1 MAKKS
6 IGIDIGSY
14 SVKAVEVSESRS
26 KIEITKSVEVL
37 IEDRAVMNGEIRDYE
52 AVISALD
59 QLYVLGDFKKTPAT
73 VGMGGATVYP
83 RTRAF
88 PWEPEEAFLQA
99 LPFRMT
105 DFIENPEDYAMDHHP
120 MGQYE
125 EGNLFLQKSMVIAA
139 PMLEVEELAQALLAA
154 DVKLKRT
161 DFMPFALVRAA
172 DGMTNRKHDVPVY
185 PKPDEDLS
193 VEVLIDM
200 GASLTTIAIHDRGCI
215 LFVRTFPGGGAG
227 ITQALQEQLSLSYD
241 VAEELKKN
249 LGIAKVT
256 EELQKTPALEN
267 ISDQEYAIASQ
278 ISSMI
283 VGSLIQQIRETV
295 EYWQFEMDNSVE
307 IKRILLS
314 GGGTKFGGL
323 PQRIASELRAP
334 VGMLRPI
341 KAFGT
346 KAGDRPGMDPRMT
359 MAFGLALD
367 SRGGE

>member
-6 IGIDIGSY
+6 IGIDIGSH
-14 SVKAVEVSESRS
+14 SVKAVEVVETRS
-26 KIEITKSVEVL
+26 KIEIVKAVEVL
-37 IEDRAVMNGEIRDYE
+37 LEERAVINGEIRDWD
-52 AVISALD
+52 AVIGALD

-73 VGMGGATVYP
+73 VGMSGESVTP
-83 RTRAF
+83 RTRTF
-88 PWEPEEAFLQA
+88 MWEPEETFMQA

-105 DFIENPEDYAMDHHP
+105 DLIENPEEFSIDHHP

-125 EGNLFLQKSMVIAA
+125 ENNVFMQKSLVVAA
-139 PMLEVEELAQALLAA
+139 PMATIENIAEAMLAA
-154 DVKLKRT
+154 DVKLKRA
-161 DFMPFALVRAA
+161 DFSPFALVRAA
-172 DGMTNRKHDVPVY
+172 DGMTNRKHAIPTY

-193 VEVLIDM
+193 VEVLIDI
-200 GASLTTIAIHDRGCI
+200 GASWTTIAIHDRGSV
-215 LFVRTFPGGGAG
+215 LFLRTFPGGGEG
-227 ITQALQEQLSLSYD
+227 ITQALREQLTLSRD

-249 LGIAKVT
+249 LGISKVT
-256 EELQKTPALEN
+256 EELQKSPTLAG
-267 ISDQEYAIASQ
+267 ISEQDYAIATQ
-278 ISSMI
+278 ISNMI

-295 EYWQFEMDNSVE
+295 EYWVFEIDNSVE

-341 KAFGT
+341 KAYGT
-346 KAGDRPGMDPRMT
+346 KQGDRPGLDPRMT
-359 MAFGLALD
+359 IAFGLALE